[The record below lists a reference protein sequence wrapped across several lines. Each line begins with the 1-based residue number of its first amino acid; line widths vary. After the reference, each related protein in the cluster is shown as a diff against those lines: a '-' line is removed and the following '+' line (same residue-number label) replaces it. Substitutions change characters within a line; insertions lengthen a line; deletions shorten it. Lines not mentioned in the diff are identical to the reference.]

1 MRIHSFIATLGLL
14 GTTFGGAVVATT
26 VLPSATVSAAGA
38 TSIYVPLPV
47 AQRVLDT
54 RSTVA
59 LNPNNTVSVSVTGDA
74 PLPAVGTVVAAV
86 LNLTVVGPANPGY
99 WTVWP
104 HASARPE
111 VSNVN
116 IDELQALNGPFL
128 ALPNL
133 VTVPVGADGVV
144 DIYASGGGQAIVDL
158 LGYYTLADSSAAGRF
173 EPLSAPSRVL
183 DTRRVST
190 FGAGE
195 TRTFAVPGAAGASAV
210 AINLTALTT
219 RPGYWQLYPQD
230 GTVPFTSNLNSP
242 PGTNAIVANQAI
254 VPVNAAGG
262 ITIYSEGGGDL
273 LIDLVGTFTD
283 GSAPVTTDGLFVPL
297 TSPTRIVDTRIAALN
312 PLGGTTRPQPGW
324 RFEVPVATN
333 PAIGRPDVSAVVL
346 NATSTAAITTGY
358 VSVGTAGD
366 TSPAARPTTST
377 MNVVRP
383 AQTLANHAIVPVS
396 SRGFSMFTEAGGVL
410 IADLAGFYLGAP
422 APAPFGPPS
431 NTASPACATPTVGF
445 PSSPVGPIVYGSS
458 KSAVQDLQ
466 IRLLALGFW
475 NAGADGGYGLT
486 TTQSVMAF
494 QKWRGLPATTVVDN
508 ATAIA
513 LNTQLCRPAAGRNS
527 GSLIEVDKSKQIA
540 FSIQNGQMKYIFNVS
555 TGNGRSYDEVDKNAA
570 SGRVIGVA
578 ITPTGTF
585 KTYREHDVIRYEG
598 DLGSLY
604 RPKFIIGGVAIHGSP
619 KIPNYPAS
627 HGCVRVANPVMD
639 LIWNEN
645 LLPLHST
652 VWIHD

>member
-1 MRIHSFIATLGLL
+1 MATLGFL
-14 GTTFGGAVVATT
+14 GAAVGGVALTTAVSPAHT
-26 VLPSATVSAAGA
+26 ASAAGA
-38 TSIYVPLPV
+38 TSVYVPLAT
-47 AQRVLDT
+47 AQRLLDT

-59 LNPNNTVSVSVTGDA
+59 LNADNTVSVSVTGAA
-74 PLPAVGTVVAAV
+74 PLPAAGTVVAAV

-104 HASARPE
+104 HASGRPE
-111 VSNVN
+111 VSNIN
-116 IDELQALNGPFL
+116 IDELQSLNGAFL

-133 VTVPVGADGVV
+133 VTVPVGADGIV
-144 DIYASGGGQAIVDL
+144 DVYTSGGGNALVDL
-158 LGYYTLADSSAAGRF
+158 LGYYTPAASSSAGRF
-173 EPLSAPSRVL
+173 QPLAAPSRVL

-190 FGAGE
+190 FNAGE

-219 RPGYWQLYPQD
+219 RPGYWQLFPQG

-242 PGTNAIVANQAI
+242 SGANAVVANQAI
-254 VPVNAAGG
+254 VPVDAAGG
-262 ITIYSEGGGDL
+262 IAIYSESGGDL
-273 LIDLVGTFTD
+273 LIDLVGTFT
-283 GSAPVTTDGLFVPL
+283 SASASSTTDGLFVPL
-297 TSPTRIVDTRIAALN
+297 TSPTRIVDTRVASLN
-312 PLGGTTRPQPGW
+312 PLGGTTRPEPGW
-324 RFEVPVATN
+324 RFEVPVTSN

-346 NATSTAAITTGY
+346 NATLSAAITVGY

-366 TSPAARPTTST
+366 TSPSARPATST

-410 IADLAGFYLGAP
+410 IADLAGYYLGAP

-431 NTASPACATPTVGF
+431 NIASPSCATPAVGF
-445 PSSPVGPIVYGSS
+445 PTSPVGPIIYGSS
-458 KSAVQDLQ
+458 KSAVRDLQ
-466 IRLLALGFW
+466 NRLVALGFW
-475 NAGADGGYGLT
+475 NAADGGYGQT

-494 QKWRGLPATTVVDN
+494 QKWKGLPATTVVDN

-513 LNTQLCRPAAGRNS
+513 LNAQRCRPAAGRSS
-527 GSLIEVDKSKQIA
+527 GSLLEVDKTKQIA
-540 FSIQNGQMKYIFNVS
+540 YVIQNGQMKYIFNVS

-570 SGRVIGVA
+570 GGRVIGIA

-585 KTYREHDVIRYEG
+585 NTYRQHDVARYEG

-619 KIPNYPAS
+619 SIPNYPAS

-645 LLPLHST
+645 LLPLRSP